1 MTRLGS
7 IDTRETRNAMV
18 STNRTKWIPCF
29 VLIFFCIQSVFSFL
43 NCDVRSARSRI
54 TKQSMKNE
62 IRLPEGSKDTYWDLN
77 KVAFSLL
84 PLAPGP
90 RRKTVFETVVKDTI
104 WTADQIQGVVNVNV
118 PVRSVIVKLKTGG
131 LLIYNPVAPT
141 KEFISFIKDLE
152 LVHGASKYI
161 VLGSLGLEHKALA
174 GPFTRYF
181 PSAQVSVMPGQWS
194 FPVNLPSWF
203 FGFPFGDRFQQL
215 NTDQEDT
222 SENPFGDEFEI
233 EILGPLYFKSVG
245 GFGEVAIFHKPTSTL
260 IVTDSVVKIS
270 DTAPPIIQEDPRA
283 LLFHARDG
291 MLDEVTDTTEARNR
305 GWRRMTIFS
314 LCFFPANINV
324 EGVIDTFSKLPKV
337 KEDMRILGKGA
348 IPIDGGLYPWS
359 WVTSEVGNF
368 KSLQGN
374 AQSPLLV
381 APILQKL
388 ILNREPERVLRWVD
402 KVSKWPIKRIIP
414 AHFQNNIKASNK
426 QFSNAFDFLRK
437 SKKSTTSNTNTKGT
451 KSGLFNFGR
460 EIDLDQQSQDSYQV
474 KSDRYGKFKSDRSAS
489 SRSTV
494 LKSKA
499 AGAQAMKGDLKLL
512 DTLNDVFTTLN
523 IVAAAEV

>member
-1 MTRLGS
+1 MSRSLTRL
-7 IDTRETRNAMV
+7 ILT
-18 STNRTKWIPCF
+18 
-29 VLIFFCIQSVFSFL
+29 LYFL
-43 NCDVRSARSRI
+43 QMGLAFLKCDLRSARARLSTR
-54 TKQSMKNE
+54 MKSE

-118 PVRSVIVKLKTGG
+118 PVRSVIVKLKAGG
-131 LLIYNPVAPT
+131 LLVYNPVAPT
-141 KEFISFIKDLE
+141 KEFISFIRDLE
-152 LVHGASKYI
+152 SVHGPCKHI

-181 PSAQVSVMPGQWS
+181 SSAQVSVMPGQWS

-215 NTDQEDT
+215 NTDQQE
-222 SENPFGDEFEI
+222 SSQNPFGDEFEV

-260 IVTDSVVKIS
+260 ILTDSIVKIS

-291 MLDEVTDTTEARNR
+291 MLDDVKDTTEARNR
-305 GWRRMTIFS
+305 GWRRMTIFG

-324 EGVIDTFSKLPKV
+324 EGVVDTLSRLPQV

-359 WVTSEVGNF
+359 WVTSEVSNF
-368 KSLQGN
+368 KALQGN
-374 AQSPLLV
+374 TQSPLLV

-414 AHFQNNIKASNK
+414 AHFQNRIKASNK

-437 SKKSTTSNTNTKGT
+437 PKRGANGNSNTKEAETNKP
-451 KSGLFNFGR
+451 LFNFGR
-460 EIDLDQQSQDSYQV
+460 EIDLDQQAEESFKA
-474 KSDRYGKFKSDRSAS
+474 KSGLGGIFKSGGGAS

-499 AGAQAMKGDLKLL
+499 GGAQATKGDLKLL
-512 DTLNDVFTTLN
+512 DTLSDVFTTLN